1 MPEHERYKS
10 VLLFGAPG
18 VGKGT
23 QGKILACIPGF
34 FHLSTGDMFRALDPL
49 SDLGKVFRQY
59 STRGELVP
67 DSFTV
72 ELWKQ
77 YVESQKARNQYRPYA
92 QMLVLDGIPRNLAQC
107 RLLDFHTDVLALV
120 HLDCEDDDAMVER
133 LRRRALREKRADDA
147 KEDVIRR
154 RLQVYREE
162 TSPVLD
168 FYPADHVHRI
178 NALGTPAEVL
188 ARILLALAP
197 VQAKHFGNTLS

>member
-23 QGKILACIPGF
+23 QGKILASIPGF

-92 QMLVLDGIPRNLAQC
+92 QLLVLDGIPRNLPQC
-107 RLLDFHTDVLALV
+107 RLLEFHTDVLALV
-120 HLDCEDDDAMVER
+120 HLDCVDEDAMVER
-133 LRRRALREKRADDA
+133 LKRRALREKRADDA

-154 RLQVYREE
+154 RLQVYRQE
-162 TSPVLD
+162 TSPVLE
-168 FYPADHVHRI
+168 FFPQELVHKI
-178 NALGTPAEVL
+178 DALGTPAEVL
-188 ARILLALAP
+188 ARILAALAP
-197 VQAKHFGNTLS
+197 IQAKHFGNALS